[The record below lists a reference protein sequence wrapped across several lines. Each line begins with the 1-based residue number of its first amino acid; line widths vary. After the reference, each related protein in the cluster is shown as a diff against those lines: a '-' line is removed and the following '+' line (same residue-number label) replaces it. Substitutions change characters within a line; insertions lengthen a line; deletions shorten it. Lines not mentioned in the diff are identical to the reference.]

1 MESNRNIMRPI
12 PLDVEKEIKS
22 SAYIGCEKC
31 NGSGFIAVRRDGYDF
46 QQPCDCYRT
55 YQLNIIKERSNIPE
69 IYINAAFDLDKNVS
83 FMRFR
88 PLGYKDETRE
98 IDGVNVK
105 RKQLYFKKPVELD
118 INGFGKQYVDVAI
131 NDLKASPRTISR
143 SLIFSGTVGSGK
155 TYFACAIANEF
166 ISRGMNVCY
175 LKTKQ
180 YLDNVI
186 KDSFTKDEDKV
197 KELKKKRDYL
207 NGFNKNFKDNCHLLV
222 LDELGYEYQKADN
235 NFALAEIKDLLR
247 NRAEK
252 SLPTIITTNFMLDEL
267 TRTYEEEL
275 VSMFA
280 QSYMFFYV
288 VCSDDYRITKSKEL
302 DNGFDFDSLMV

>member
-1 MESNRNIMRPI
+1 MGDNKKINKPI
-12 PLDVEKEIKS
+12 PLDVEKEIS
-22 SAYIGCEKC
+22 SSKYIGCAKC
-31 NGSGFIAVRRDGYDF
+31 GGSGFVAIRKDGYDF
-46 QQPCDCYRT
+46 QQPCECYRT
-55 YQLNIIKERSNIPE
+55 YQLNKIKEKSNIPD
-69 IYINAAFDLDKNVS
+69 IYVNASFDLDKSVS

-88 PLGYKDETRE
+88 PLGYKNEVKE
-98 IDGVNVK
+98 IDGVKVN
-105 RKQLYFKKPVELD
+105 RKQLYFKKPIELN
-118 INGFGKQYVDVAI
+118 INGFGQQYVDVAI
-131 NDLKASPRTISR
+131 KDLSTYPRTVSR
-143 SLIFSGTVGSGK
+143 SLILSGAVGSGK

-166 ISRGMNVCY
+166 ISRGMNVSY

-186 KDSFTKDEDKV
+186 KDSFSKDEAKV
-197 KELKKKRDYL
+197 SELKKKRNYL
-207 NGFNKNFKDNCHLLV
+207 NGFNKNLKDNCHLLI
-222 LDELGYEYQKADN
+222 LDELGYEYQKADSS
-235 NFALAEIKDLLR
+235 FALAEIKDLLR

-252 SLPTIITTNFMLDEL
+252 SLPTIITTNFLLDEL

-288 VCSDDYRITKSKEL
+288 VCSDDYRIKKSMDL